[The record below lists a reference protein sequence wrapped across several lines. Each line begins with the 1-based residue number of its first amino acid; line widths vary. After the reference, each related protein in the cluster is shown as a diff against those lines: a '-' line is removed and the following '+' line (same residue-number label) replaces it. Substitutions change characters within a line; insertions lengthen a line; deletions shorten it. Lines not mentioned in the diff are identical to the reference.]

1 VIEVSET
8 TETSEEPAIP
18 TPPSFET
25 LQTLLE
31 GGLCASL
38 GMRLTA
44 ISPSEVVVTLT
55 VDERTR
61 QPYGVAHGGAL
72 ASLAETVA
80 SVGGL
85 QFVDYPT
92 EVVVGQH
99 VSIDFLRPA
108 RGKVVAKGRPVH
120 VGGRTQVW
128 DITLHAGDEL
138 IAVARV
144 TVARIPAERIER

>member
-1 VIEVSET
+1 M
-8 TETSEEPAIP
+8 
-18 TPPSFET
+18 
-25 LQTLLE
+25 QTLLE

-44 ISPSEVVVTLT
+44 ASLSEVVVALT

-108 RGKVVAKGRPVH
+108 RGEVVAKGRAVH

-128 DITLHAGDEL
+128 DITLLTGDEL
-138 IAVARV
+138 VAVARV

>member
-1 VIEVSET
+1 M
-8 TETSEEPAIP
+8 
-18 TPPSFET
+18 
-25 LQTLLE
+25 QTLLE

-44 ISPSEVVVTLT
+44 ASLSEVVVALT

-72 ASLAETVA
+72 ASL
-80 SVGGL
+80 GGL

-108 RGKVVAKGRPVH
+108 RGEVVAKGRAVH

-128 DITLHAGDEL
+128 DITLLTGDEL
-138 IAVARV
+138 VAVARV

>member
-1 VIEVSET
+1 M
-8 TETSEEPAIP
+8 P

-25 LQTLLE
+25 MQTLLE

-44 ISPSEVVVTLT
+44 ATPSEVVATLT
-55 VDERTR
+55 VDERTC

-85 QFVDYPT
+85 QSVDYPT

-108 RGKVVAKGRPVH
+108 RGQVVATGHPVH

-128 DITLHAGDEL
+128 DISLRAQEEL
-138 IAVARV
+138 VAVARV
-144 TVARIPAERIER
+144 TVARVSATRFER

>member
-1 VIEVSET
+1 M
-8 TETSEEPAIP
+8 
-18 TPPSFET
+18 
-25 LQTLLE
+25 QTLLE

-44 ISPSEVVVTLT
+44 ASPSEVVAALT

-85 QFVDYPT
+85 QFVDYPA

-108 RGKVVAKGRPVH
+108 RGEVVATGRPVH